1 MANDSIGADSEH
13 TARVLIAPDKFRSSA
28 TAAELR
34 HALSNVV
41 TEMGFM
47 PVPIAISDGGEGLLE
62 ALGGEPH
69 FSTVTGP
76 LGSPV
81 RAEWRVRIDP
91 EGGTTA
97 IIEMAR
103 ASGLALV
110 GDRDSNDPM
119 RASTR
124 GTGEL
129 IKAAADLGA
138 KTIIVGCGG
147 SASTDGGAGALEVLD
162 GFFPREDIALKV
174 ACDVTTTFLDAPS
187 VFGPQKGATPSQVN
201 ALHSR
206 LEALANLY
214 RSHYRVEVNSVTR
227 SGAAGGLAGG
237 LHAIGGTLF
246 SGIELVADE
255 LMLDDLIK
263 TCELVI
269 TGEGRFDATSLAGKA
284 VGALLDHTRDVTE
297 LLIIAGEAV
306 IALDQH
312 LNPHAMLVDLV
323 QRFGSERSFA
333 ATLECVEVVTRE
345 VLGSLSDQ
353 RS

>member
-1 MANDSIGADSEH
+1 MANHSIRADSEH
-13 TARVLIAPDKFRSSA
+13 IARVLIAPDKFRSSA

-187 VFGPQKGATPSQVN
+187 VFGPQKGATPSQVK

-214 RSHYRVEVNSVTR
+214 RSRYRVEVNLVAR

-246 SGIELVADE
+246 SGIDLVADE
-255 LMLDDLIK
+255 LMLDDVIK

-269 TGEGRFDATSLAGKA
+269 TGEGRFDTTSLAGKA
-284 VGALLDHTRDVTE
+284 VGALLDHTRHVTK

-312 LNPHAMLVDLV
+312 LNPHATLVDLV

-333 ATLECVEVVTRE
+333 ATLECAEVVTRE
-345 VLGSLSDQ
+345 VLESLSEQ
-353 RS
+353 TS